1 MMDSESEE
9 KINSNNKDILDEITK
24 ELNKIIEYIQI
35 NLINIE
41 NKDIN
46 LDEKET

>member
-1 MMDSESEE
+1 MDSESEE